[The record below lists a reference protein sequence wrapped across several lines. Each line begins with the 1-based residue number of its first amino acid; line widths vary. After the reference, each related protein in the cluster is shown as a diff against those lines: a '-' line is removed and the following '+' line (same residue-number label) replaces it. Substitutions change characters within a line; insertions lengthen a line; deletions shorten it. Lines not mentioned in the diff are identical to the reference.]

1 MKYSRPFILLAV
13 VSFALFAT
21 ACHKKSAVTSG
32 KVVATVNGQPIT
44 ETEFD
49 SYLQL
54 NRIQQPVPDKTR
66 KLILDQLV
74 NLTLLSQDAVKHG
87 LDKQPDVRFLIKQQR
102 ENILA
107 NAMVHQYLT
116 ENPVSY
122 ADVKARYDQELA
134 KTNKYEY
141 RARHI
146 LVKSKAEAQRIIT
159 ELQHG
164 ANFAALAKK
173 DSIDLQ
179 SARVGGELG
188 WFNQTSM
195 VPAFFDAVTK
205 MKKGEITPQPVKTQ
219 FGYHVIQLEDVRPF
233 KFPPYDEIKDR
244 IRTLVQQ
251 ERIKQMLGQL
261 KAKAKID
268 LPS

>member
-1 MKYSRPFILLAV
+1 MKYSRPLILLAV

-21 ACHKKSAVTSG
+21 ACQKKSVVTS

-44 ETEFD
+44 QTDFD

-54 NRIQQPVPDKTR
+54 NQIQQPVSDQAR
-66 KLILDQLV
+66 KLILNQMI
-74 NLTLLSQDAVKHG
+74 NLMLLSQDALKQK
-87 LDKQPDVRFLIKQQR
+87 LDQRPDVSFLIEQQR

-107 NAMVHQYLT
+107 RAMVRQYLA
-116 ENPVSY
+116 ENPVSD
-122 ADVKARYDQELA
+122 ADVKARYNQELA
-134 KTNKYEY
+134 KTNKFEY

-195 VPAFFDAVTK
+195 IPAFFDAVTK
-205 MKKGEITPQPVKTQ
+205 MKKGEISTEPVKTQ
-219 FGYHVIQLEDVRPF
+219 YGYHVVQLEDVRPYN
-233 KFPPYDEIKDR
+233 FPPYDNMKDR
-244 IRTLVQQ
+244 IRALVQQ
-251 ERIKQMLGQL
+251 DRIKQLIDQIKS
-261 KAKAKID
+261 KAKVN
-268 LPS
+268 LGS

>member
-1 MKYSRPFILLAV
+1 MKYSRPLILLAV
-13 VSFALFAT
+13 VSFTLLTT
-21 ACHKKSAVTSG
+21 ACHKKSAVTS
-32 KVVATVNGQPIT
+32 KVVATINGQPIT
-44 ETEFD
+44 QKEFD
-49 SYLQL
+49 SYMQL
-54 NRIQQPVPDKTR
+54 NRVPQPATDQSK
-66 KLILDQLV
+66 KLVMDQLI

-87 LDKQPDVRFLIKQQR
+87 LEKQPDVRFLIKQQR

-107 NAMVHQYLT
+107 NAMVRQYLT
-116 ENPVSY
+116 ENPVSD
-122 ADVKARYDQELA
+122 ADVKARYNEELA

-179 SARVGGELG
+179 SARLGGELG

-195 VPAFFDAVTK
+195 VPAFFDAVAT
-205 MKKGEITPQPVKTQ
+205 MKKGEISPQPVKTQ

-233 KFPPYDEIKDR
+233 KFPAYDEIEDR

-251 ERIKQMLGQL
+251 ERVKKMLDQL
-261 KAKAKID
+261 KAKAKIKIA
-268 LPS
+268 S